1 MNGIK
6 FFPKDLEIEDKRVI
20 LRLDLNVPL
29 IDGKI
34 LDETR
39 ILLAIPFLKELIKK
53 KSKIILISHLG
64 RPKGKINESLSLS
77 PVFRYLKRKIDSN

>member
-6 FFPKDLEIEDKRVI
+6 FFPKNLEIEDKRVL

-29 IDGKI
+29 KDGKI
-34 LDETR
+34 LDKTR
-39 ILLAIPFLKELIKK
+39 ISLAVPFLKELVKK

-64 RPKGKINESLSLS
+64 RPKGKKNKKLSLA
-77 PVFRYLKRKIDSN
+77 PIFENLKKKN